1 MQSKQLS
8 GIATVFFI
16 AGLVLPA
23 GQSGT
28 AAEATDIKTDMVD
41 LEYGQEINETCAAC
55 HGEFGE
61 GMPDGE
67 YPRLAG
73 LPQGY
78 IAKQLRDFKT
88 RARLNIPMLPYTS
101 ERELPEEDL
110 VSVSAYLEQIEL
122 PSKLPP
128 IDEDNFD
135 AFSRLQQ
142 SKRVINIA
150 RLDGNIQAGEQLY
163 QKECSS
169 CHARDGYG
177 KPARLIPP
185 LAGQHSAY
193 LRRQFQKYRSG
204 KRLHDD
210 DADDKELFEEISEA
224 QEHDM
229 LSYLSILDDS

>member
-1 MQSKQLS
+1 MKSKQLS

-16 AGLVLPA
+16 AGITLQ
-23 GQSGT
+23 GQSST
-28 AAEATDIKTDMVD
+28 AAEPSNGVAAGVD
-41 LEYGQEINETCAAC
+41 LGYGQEINETCAAC

-101 ERELPEEDL
+101 ERELPEQDL
-110 VSVSAYLEQIEL
+110 VSVAAYLAQIEL
-122 PSKLPP
+122 PTRLPP

-135 AFSRLQQ
+135 AFARLQQ

-150 RLDGNIQAGEQLY
+150 RLDGDIQAGEQLY
-163 QKECSS
+163 RKDCGS

-177 KPARLIPP
+177 KAAKQIPP

-193 LRRQFQKYRSG
+193 LQRQFQKFRRG
-204 KRLHDD
+204 ERLHDD
-210 DADDKELFEEISEA
+210 DPDDRELFEEISEA
-224 QEHDM
+224 QAHDL
-229 LSYLSILDDS
+229 LSYLSILDDG

>member
-1 MQSKQLS
+1 MKSKQLIA
-8 GIATVFFI
+8 IATVSFVTGI
-16 AGLVLPA
+16 VL
-23 GQSGT
+23 QSQSST
-28 AAEATDIKTDMVD
+28 AAGNADSAAVMVD
-41 LEYGQEINETCAAC
+41 LEYGEEINETCAAC

-101 ERELPEEDL
+101 ERELPEQDL
-110 VSVSAYLEQIEL
+110 VSVAAYLGQIEL
-122 PSKLPP
+122 PTRLPP
-128 IDEDNFD
+128 IDEEKFD
-135 AFSRLQQ
+135 AFARLQQ

-150 RLDGNIQAGEQLY
+150 RLDGDIQAGEQLY
-163 QKECSS
+163 QKDCSS

-177 KPARLIPP
+177 KAARQIPP

-193 LRRQFQKYRSG
+193 LRRQFRKFRSG
-204 KRLHDD
+204 ERLHDD
-210 DADDKELFEEISEA
+210 DPDDKELFEEISEA
-224 QEHDM
+224 QAHDM
-229 LSYLSILDDS
+229 LSYLSTLDDG